1 MWQMI
6 PSLQVVVDALAPAFT
21 QPSFHT
27 HCQLFLAWVMNLG
40 SHTLFRVCENVHPE
54 HLHDHTKRH
63 DFDAFYNFFGRSAW
77 SPSALAYRV
86 ACLIVSRLPLFLG
99 LTLLVDDTLTHKRGR
114 TVWGMGWFRD
124 AVAST
129 KKRVAT
135 ASGHNWVVVALAI
148 RIPFTDCP
156 ILALPLLAR
165 LHRKG
170 QASCPQLARQMLEE
184 ILSWWPARRVTLLG
198 DGGYAAKEL
207 LKDLDGRVA
216 FVGRIK
222 GNAAVHDPVVPPSKT
237 KKRGPKPKKGPRL
250 DSPKQAAARADRK
263 RCREGAG
270 VWRTVAVCA
279 YGKEREFQVLRYQAV
294 WPTVLGLRPIL
305 IVVVRDP
312 SGQMRDCYLFTT
324 ELQQTAEWVI
334 ARFAWRWSIELL
346 FRASKQILDV
356 EAPQQRSQGS
366 VGKVTP
372 WVWLVQSVIMVWY
385 LTDGRQTPEA
395 KELREV
401 LGDWDSEWSLRH
413 MLRVLRRVILNVGIN
428 LNSSDPNHQQE
439 FTETLKNWVNLAA

>member
-1 MWQMI
+1 MWHMI
-6 PSLQVVVDALAPAFT
+6 PSLQALVDALAPAFT

-40 SHTLFRVCENVHPE
+40 SHTLFRVAENVHPE
-54 HLHDHTKRH
+54 HLHDHKQRH

-86 ACLIVSRLPLFLG
+86 ACLIVSRLPLG
-99 LTLLVDDTLTHKRGR
+99 MGITLLVDDTLTHRRGR

-135 ASGHNWVVVALAI
+135 ASGHNWVVVAIAL
-148 RIPFTDCP
+148 RIPFTTAP

-165 LHRKG
+165 LHHKG
-170 QASCPQLARQMLEE
+170 QDSCPKLARQMLAE
-184 ILSWWPARRVTLLG
+184 ILGWWPERRVTLLG

-207 LKDLDGRVA
+207 LKDLDVRVA
-216 FVGRIK
+216 FVGRMK
-222 GNAAVHDPVVPPSKT
+222 GNAAVYDPVVPVRKT
-237 KKRGPKPKKGPRL
+237 SKRGRKPHKGPRL

-263 RCREGAG
+263 RCQEGAG
-270 VWRTVAVCA
+270 VWRTVTVCA
-279 YGKEREFQVLRYQAV
+279 YGKERELQVLSYRAV

-312 SGQMRDCYLFTT
+312 SGKMQDCYLFTT
-324 ELQQTAEWVI
+324 ELHQTAAWVI
-334 ARFAWRWSIELL
+334 ETFAWRWSIEVL
-346 FRASKQILDV
+346 FRASKQIMDV
-356 EAPQQRSQGS
+356 EAPQHRSQES
-366 VGKVTP
+366 VEKVQP

-395 KELREV
+395 KELGEV
-401 LGDWDSEWSLRH
+401 MGEWDSEWSLRH
-413 MLRVLRRVILNVGIN
+413 MLRVLRRVILNVGITPN
-428 LNSSDPNHQQE
+428 INDPNKQQE
-439 FTETLKNWVNLAA
+439 IVEALKNWVNLAA